1 MNNRDEGE
9 LLDKVVELVLKKGK
23 RTQLNVADYPTGLDQ
38 KVKDF
43 ENTVLSQQHSGKF
56 QVVGIAG
63 LGGIGKTTLAK
74 ELFNRKISNYSKAYF
89 LSEIRENAA
98 KSSLESLQ
106 SKFLKDLMHLDLHI
120 GSSHQGIEMIS
131 KHFPSSQ
138 VLLVLDDV
146 DHVDQVNALL
156 PLKVKDFLHPN
167 SLILITSRDK
177 KVLARSGVQDSSIYM
192 LTGLDPQHSIE
203 LLCSHAFYQPHPLPG
218 FEYLVDEFVKACN
231 QMPLSLKVFGGLLNG
246 NIDKSY

>member
-43 ENTVLSQQHSGKF
+43 ENNLLSQQHSGKF

-74 ELFNRKISNYSKAYF
+74 ELFNRKSSNYSKAYF

-98 KSSLESLQ
+98 KISLEYLQ
-106 SKFLKDLMHLDLHI
+106 SKLLKDLMQLDLHI

-138 VLLVLDDV
+138 VLLVLDYV
-146 DHVDQVNALL
+146 DHVD
-156 PLKVKDFLHPN
+156 
-167 SLILITSRDK
+167 
-177 KVLARSGVQDSSIYM
+177 
-192 LTGLDPQHSIE
+192 
-203 LLCSHAFYQPHPLPG
+203 
-218 FEYLVDEFVKACN
+218 
-231 QMPLSLKVFGGLLNG
+231 
-246 NIDKSY
+246 